1 MMRLMFEPYF
11 DRVATRA
18 AGESHLVEV
27 RRARR
32 EFQDLTGKFDE
43 DEPWFDQRMTLFL
56 EWFVLD
62 RPGAD
67 GLIPVERFLVEEAP
81 QLSETERFAF
91 EGLAATQ
98 RTLVRLD
105 RWQAGRIEV
114 TDMIGGGTWSVR
126 QILPMV
132 GLQRGDL
139 IDLRFIPF
147 RGDLYLGRGMVF
159 HPRVA
164 REAILDLLEAAHRQG
179 GLRFDLVNLLAAQRL
194 RFDRY
199 RNVKVRHIYRLPPA
213 GGTP

>member
-1 MMRLMFEPYF
+1 MRLMFEPYF
-11 DRVATRA
+11 DRVASRA

-32 EFQDLTGKFDE
+32 EFQELTGKFDE

-62 RPGAD
+62 RPGVD
-67 GLIPVERFLVEEAP
+67 GLIPVERFLVDEVS
-81 QLSETERFAF
+81 QLGHTERLAF

-98 RTLVRLD
+98 RTLARLD
-105 RWQAGRIEV
+105 RWHGGRIEV
-114 TDMIGGGTWSVR
+114 TDMIGGGAWSVR
-126 QILPMV
+126 QNLPMV

-139 IDLRFIPF
+139 LDVRFVPF

-164 REAILDLLEAAHRQG
+164 RGAIQDLLEAAHQQG
-179 GLRFDLVNLLAAQRL
+179 ELRFDLVNLLAAQRL

-199 RNVKVRHIYRLPPA
+199 RNIKVRHIYRLPP
-213 GGTP
+213 G